1 MPKVSQLNDATRSAL
16 RAILGMG
23 QNKSSLLLHYLTA
36 DGSNWSLA
44 LARGIA
50 TGQRYFTIPEGSY
63 TFSTPVDYVQGLV
76 IEGEKEMKSSEVGG
90 SKITANAGWL
100 KNDNTTRKQI
110 ILRNL
115 HISGNGTAGTAGIDG
130 PFGGVIEGCR
140 IEGYESL
147 IRNASGYLCQYIRNS
162 FDAAD
167 FGINTADANG
177 TVIENNHFDA
187 SVAIQITTRDVTPQ
201 TGTASGL
208 PLIIRENNFNAADS
222 TTACLKVRGQLD
234 IRGNYFEKFNG
245 GAVETRFID
254 LEVNRFDHQGAII
267 ESNEMNGQS
276 SNATALYINGS
287 HAGLDNATTG
297 RFTASRIL
305 GCAHDVVYGTNNRI
319 PGFKIYGISKTSG
332 SVVVE
337 NSYRAQHIAADE
349 EWTTVRL
356 ASDFTTSSATAVDV
370 TGMAFT
376 PEPDAQYEV
385 EAVLMLRTTTTTV
398 AAQAGVAW
406 PTNVGDGVVYMQTS
420 TSAAATSP
428 RYGNTSAPVV
438 SAAGDHADTTGSW
451 PCFVKLTFS
460 ALSNVSGTFKITLE
474 SETAA
479 TDVTM
484 KAGSW
489 FKYRR
494 II

>member
-1 MPKVSQLNDATRSAL
+1 MPKISQLGDASKNAL
-16 RAILGMG
+16 RTLLGMG
-23 QNKSSLLLHYLTA
+23 LTKQSLLLHYLTA

-90 SKITANAGWL
+90 SKIIANAGWL

-115 HISGNGTAGTAGIDG
+115 HISGNNTAGTAGIDG

-162 FDAAD
+162 FDSAD

-187 SVAIQITTRDVTPQ
+187 SVAIQVTTRDVTPQ

-254 LEVNRFDHQGAII
+254 LEVNRFDKQGCII
-267 ESNEMNGQS
+267 ESCELNGQS

-287 HAGLDNATTG
+287 HSGLDNATTG
-297 RFTASRIL
+297 RFTTSRIL
-305 GCAHDVVYGTNNRI
+305 GCAHDVVYGPNNRI

-332 SVVVE
+332 TVNIE
-337 NSYRAQHIAADE
+337 NSYRVQHVSAED
-349 EWTTVRL
+349 EWTYLVLT
-356 ASDFTTSSATAVDV
+356 SDFTTGSATPVDV
-370 TGMAFT
+370 TGLTFT
-376 PEPDAQYEV
+376 PATDAQYIV
-385 EAVLMLRTTTTTV
+385 EGMLACSTSSATV
-398 AAQAGVAW
+398 ACKPIIAW
-406 PTNVGDGVVYMQTS
+406 PTNTTNGVHWFMM
-420 TSAAATSP
+420 AATAGSSLP
-428 RYGNTSAPVV
+428 RYGNPTSNTGP
-438 SAAGDHADTTGSW
+438 AAADLPDTNSW
-451 PCFVKLTFS
+451 PCKVE
-460 ALSNVSGTFKITLE
+460 ALLVTGATTSGDFRMQVS

-479 TDVTM
+479 TNVSI
-484 KAGSW
+484 KAGSYIRY
-489 FKYRR
+489 KRTT
-494 II
+494 